1 MHTHDISDW
10 GHSHDFSTADQADA
24 ERRTRWVVGL
34 TLAAMCVELVA
45 GWITGSMALLADG
58 WHMGSHAAALGIAAY
73 AYAFAR
79 QRGADRRFTFGTGK
93 VSSLA
98 GYSSALLLAAGALW
112 MLFESLSRLID
123 PVEIRYEEAMIV
135 ATFGLAVN
143 LLSAWLLGHSGHD
156 HHHHGHDHSH
166 EHHHEHDDHAHDH
179 HHGVLADIQD
189 HNLKAAYLHVIADAL
204 TSVLALVALA
214 MGLLY
219 GWAFMD
225 PLMGIVGA
233 VLIGRWAWGL
243 ARESAQVLLDAGDN
257 GAIEREIRRRIESDA
272 DNQVADLHVWRIA
285 PAGRACILSL
295 VTHHPRPVEHY
306 RDLLYGM
313 TGLLHVTVEVN
324 QCRQPACGAALET
337 SPRTA

>member
-1 MHTHDISDW
+1 MHTHDISEW
-10 GHSHDFSTADQADA
+10 GHSHDFATADQADA

-34 TLAAMCVELVA
+34 TLAAMSVELVA

-112 MLFESLSRLID
+112 MLFESFTRLID
-123 PVEIRYEEAMIV
+123 PVDIRYEEAMIV
-135 ATFGLAVN
+135 AVFGLAVN
-143 LLSAWLLGHSGHD
+143 LLSAWLLGHSGHE
-156 HHHHGHDHSH
+156 HHHRGHAHHHDDHEH
-166 EHHHEHDDHAHDH
+166 EHHHPHDH
-179 HHGVLADIQD
+179 HHGHSDIQD

-214 MGLLY
+214 TGMLY

-233 VLIGRWAWGL
+233 ALVGRWAWGL

-257 GAIEREIRRRIESDA
+257 GAIEQEIRQRIEADA

-306 RDLLYGM
+306 RDLLSGM

-324 QCRQPACGAALET
+324 QCRQPACGAGVEERHRIA
-337 SPRTA
+337 